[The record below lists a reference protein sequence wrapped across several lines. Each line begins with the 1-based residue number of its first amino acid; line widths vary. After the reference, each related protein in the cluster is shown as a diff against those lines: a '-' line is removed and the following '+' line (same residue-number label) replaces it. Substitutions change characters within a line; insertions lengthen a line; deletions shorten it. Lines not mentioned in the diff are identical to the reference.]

1 MKYGLRCPVTSKTRL
16 SAPSAQVWDNFTI
29 EFATN
34 NDGYLIQVSVIAAG
48 QDATR
53 YASKAEID
61 QPAKTLRL
69 HIQRDELLRDEMMS
83 VLHALESFLSIYA
96 NLEQIHWDCVEEF
109 VEAESDEEEKLLNV
123 HTWKTTPA
131 LHDPDITLSADELHW
146 LITRAKQCKSMTTT
160 ISFHREGVNNL
171 RRFQNIS
178 AFFNFYFV
186 LEGLY
191 ANGKFKSEQVK
202 AEFRRSPNLVA
213 AIEAVM
219 AEDFPLSV
227 GDDRSIPDMLR
238 NFNKPCDVNG
248 LIHLLV
254 HTRGDLHHYA
264 GDKQPAKGSPLLN
277 ERYRSLAQF
286 SLKLSQAVLDIELK
300 QMTGEI

>member
-1 MKYGLRCPVTSKTRL
+1 MLFRS
-16 SAPSAQVWDNFTI
+16 
-29 EFATN
+29 
-34 NDGYLIQVSVIAAG
+34 

-69 HIQRDELLRDEMMS
+69 HVQRDESLRDEMMS
-83 VLHALESFLSIYA
+83 VLHSLESFLAIYA

-109 VEAESDEEEKLLNV
+109 VEPENDEEIKLLNV
-123 HTWKTTPA
+123 HTWKTSPA
-131 LHDPDITLSADELHW
+131 LHDPDIALSADELHW

-186 LEGLY
+186 LEGHY
-191 ANGKFKSEQVK
+191 GNGKFKSDQVK
-202 AEFRRSPNLVA
+202 AEFRRSRNLVT
-213 AIEAVM
+213 AIGAVISS
-219 AEDFPLSV
+219 DFPVAV
-227 GDDRSIPDMLR
+227 GEDRGIPEMLR
-238 NFNKPCDVNG
+238 NMNKSCNVDG

-286 SLKLSQAVLDIELK
+286 SLKL
-300 QMTGEI
+300 